1 MATPADEPLPLPLPH
16 LLLSYNLTL
25 LRSREAGPA
34 GPAGPRGRDGQARTV
49 NPKLHLRGRSKY

>member
-34 GPAGPRGRDGQARTV
+34 GPRGRDGPARTV
-49 NPKLHLRGRSKY
+49 NPKLHLRGRGKY